1 MKYLFD
7 TDHLSVL
14 QKSTGQDYQRL
25 SQRMEQIPISDFAIS
40 IITVHEQLLGSHTYI
55 NRASDDSHLL
65 RGYAMM
71 SQIINNTK
79 IIPTISFEGRSLTI
93 FQELKSQKIKVATMD
108 LRIASIA
115 ISYNLTLLTRNRK
128 DFARIPNL
136 LIEDW
141 TQI

>member
-7 TDHLSVL
+7 TDHLSIL

-25 SQRMEQIPISDFAIS
+25 SQKMDKIPISDFAIS

-55 NRASDDSHLL
+55 NRATDESHLL

-71 SQIINNTK
+71 AQIINNTK
-79 IIPTISFEGRSLTI
+79 IIPTISFEGRSLTV
-93 FQELKSQKIKVATMD
+93 FNDLKFRKIKVATMD

-128 DFARIPNL
+128 DFSQIPNL

-141 TQI
+141 TQS

>member
-7 TDHLSVL
+7 TDHLSIL
-14 QKSTGQDYQRL
+14 QKSTGQDYQIL
-25 SQRMEQIPISDFAIS
+25 SQRMEQIPIADFAIS
-40 IITVHEQLLGSHTYI
+40 IITIHEQLLGSHTYI
-55 NRASDDSHLL
+55 NRASDESHLL

-71 SQIINNTK
+71 AQIVNSTK
-79 IIPTISFEGRSLTI
+79 IIPTISFEERSLRV
-93 FQELKSQKIKVATMD
+93 FKELKSQKIKVATMD

-128 DFARIPNL
+128 DFAQIPNL
-136 LIEDW
+136 LLEDW